1 MKANG
6 KRVSVTE
13 ARVAKRKTVTSS
25 RALKKHVAPVPNVRS
40 AVRSLVGG
48 VNDREARDAK
58 ALVVTLRLVHELRRD
73 TVIC

>member
-13 ARVAKRKTVTSS
+13 ARVAKRKTV
-25 RALKKHVAPVPNVRS
+25 ALKKHVAPVANVRS